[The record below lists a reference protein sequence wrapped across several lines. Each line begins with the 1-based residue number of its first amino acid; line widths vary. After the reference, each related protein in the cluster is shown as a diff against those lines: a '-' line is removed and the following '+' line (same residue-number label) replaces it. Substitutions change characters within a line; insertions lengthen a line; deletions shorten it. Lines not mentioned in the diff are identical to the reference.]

1 MEEILDE
8 GEQIF
13 EGKVPKIIKA
23 SLIMRI
29 KSSIIDTVV
38 LIFLM
43 YLASIFLEKTG
54 FKSII
59 MRGSIFLLVWLY
71 EPILVTLNRTLGQ
84 KIMGLRVRKF
94 SDLKNGN
101 LKTNINIFYS
111 ITRYFSKLLL
121 GWISLLTIHSDDY
134 GRAIHDKIGNSV
146 MTIE

>member
-23 SLIMRI
+23 SLIM
-29 KSSIIDTVV
+29 
-38 LIFLM
+38 
-43 YLASIFLEKTG
+43 
-54 FKSII
+54 
-59 MRGSIFLLVWLY
+59 
-71 EPILVTLNRTLGQ
+71 
-84 KIMGLRVRKF
+84 
-94 SDLKNGN
+94 
-101 LKTNINIFYS
+101 KTNINIFYS
-111 ITRYFSKLLL
+111 IFRYLSKLLL